1 MTFTPYLSFNGRCD
15 EAIAFYTR
23 AMGAKVRMLM
33 RFSDSPEPPPPGCL
47 PPGFENKV
55 MHAELRIGDA
65 RLMCTDGPGAP
76 EAGFRN
82 VSIAVEVEDE
92 QQVRR
97 MFDAL
102 ADGGQVTMPPGR
114 TFWSPCFGMLTDR
127 YGLGWMIGMQSQ
139 AVDQGSESEVT
150 A

>member
-1 MTFTPYLSFNGRCD
+1 MNFTPYLSFNGRCD

-23 AMGAKVRMLM
+23 ALGAKVQMLM
-33 RFSDSPEPPPPGCL
+33 RFSDSPEPPPPDCV

-55 MHAELRIGDA
+55 MHAELRVGEA
-65 RLMCTDGPGAP
+65 RLMCTDGPTGQEP
-76 EAGFRN
+76 GFRN
-82 VSIAVEVEDE
+82 VSIAVELPDE
-92 QQVRR
+92 SQVRR

-102 ADGGQVTMPPGR
+102 VDGGQVMMPPGR

-127 YGLGWMIGMQSQ
+127 FGLGWMIGVQ
-139 AVDQGSESEVT
+139 AEASAELP